1 MQADLGKLE
10 AMGVEHAGPP
20 LREVIDGVLRAGIV
34 CFKDPVDAVLA
45 LSPRAQHCGSSTVAR

>member
-1 MQADLGKLE
+1 
-10 AMGVEHAGPP
+10 MGVEHAGPP